1 MSINVGKAI
10 AYLEL
15 DSSKFTAG
23 LKTAQES
30 LKNVS
35 SETTSFSQ
43 KMSSMGSGLKQVG
56 ATLSLV
62 SVPLIGVGAAA
73 VKTAANFEAG
83 MSEVKAITG
92 ATGKDFEALETQAK
106 ELGRTTKFSA
116 TEAAEG
122 MKYFGMAG
130 YDTDKILA
138 AMPNTLNLAAASG
151 TDLGITCDIVSDSM
165 SGLKMSA
172 EETGR
177 FTDVMAATVTGANTS
192 VALMGETL
200 KYVAPVAG
208 TLGISMEDLS
218 LAIGIMGNNGIKGSQ
233 AGTALKAG
241 LVNLVNP
248 TNTMHAAMQQ
258 YGISLKENEDG
269 TVNLRETMENLREK
283 MGGLSETEQAA
294 ALSAIF
300 GKEAMSAW
308 SAIVN
313 ASEEDFYKLAES
325 IDNSNGS
332 AAEMAAIM
340 QDNLQGALTE
350 LGSAFEGVLITIGD
364 ALIPI
369 IKEVVQKL
377 NDWCTWFNTLDEDTQ
392 LLIVT
397 IGGLV
402 AALGPALMI
411 IGSLIGA
418 VGNIVGAFGLLSGSA
433 IPLVILALA
442 GIVAAIGE
450 NETALLGMQEKWGDF
465 GLVMSAL
472 CEFISGLW
480 DLTITGIMNALTF
493 LVEAMAALLDGPG
506 GKTVSDA
513 WERYTAKQELTV
525 QEGMSKIL
533 LTTSRGLMNLRNMTD
548 GELEEL
554 VNIYENAMKQVPL
567 IAEEKYDEAAKNI
580 AETLTGMNSYQLDT
594 LSSMNDTTRY
604 LFGNIREG
612 MTVEEIIPIL
622 VNSFETMQKAG
633 KLNVEDLEKAM
644 TSGMETIRSQMT
656 TKTEE
661 GASNVDNNMQ
671 QAKDSVENATDKIA
685 NVVAENMK
693 TAAKNMDDTTGEMP
707 KTVEGNMNKV
717 AESINKAMDN
727 VKTDTSTSLN
737 SLKDELNSAVDN
749 MNNKLG
755 ELGQAAYNAKAK
767 IYDFAAGAM
776 SYVST
781 MARNVI
787 NDWNNVVN
795 SLNRS
800 VTGTVT
806 INRIVNESERGVQTI
821 ADNEGIEAYA
831 NTANNSYLDVE
842 NLNRMAKSGNIAIS
856 NLLNNAFAKVAKQKE
871 DKKKEDNSTI
881 VNLNLNIEKVENS
894 NERSIEDLADELA
907 FYLKRKNIGL
917 GRV

>member
-1 MSINVGKAI
+1 MSINAGKAI

-43 KMSSMGSGLKQVG
+43 KMTSMGSGLKQVG
-56 ATLSLV
+56 STLSLV

-92 ATGKDFEALETQAK
+92 ATGSEFEALEKQAK

-151 TDLGITCDIVSDSM
+151 TDLGITCDIVSDAM
-165 SGLKMSA
+165 SGLKMST

-200 KYVAPVAG
+200 KYVSPVAG

-241 LVNLVNP
+241 LVNLVKP
-248 TNTMHAAMQQ
+248 TDTMYAAMKK

-269 TVNLRETMENLREK
+269 SVNLRETMENLREK
-283 MGGLSETEQAA
+283 MSGLSETEQAA
-294 ALSAIF
+294 ALAAIF
-300 GKEAMSAW
+300 GKEAMAAW

-325 IDNSNGS
+325 IDNSNGM
-332 AAEMAAIM
+332 AAEMAEIM

-369 IKEVVQKL
+369 MKEVVQKL
-377 NDWCTWFNTLDEDTQ
+377 NDWCTWFNTLDKDTQ
-392 LLIVT
+392 LLIIT
-397 IGGLV
+397 IGGFV

-418 VGNIVGAFGLLSGSA
+418 VGNIVGAFGLLSGAA

-450 NETALLGMQEKWGDF
+450 NETALLGLQEKWGDF

-633 KLNVEDLEKAM
+633 KLNVEDLGKAM
-644 TSGMETIRSQMT
+644 TSGMETIRNQMT

-661 GASNVDNNMQ
+661 GASNVDSNMQ
-671 QAKDSVENATDKIA
+671 QAKDSVENATDEIA
-685 NVVAENMK
+685 NVVAENME

-717 AESINKAMDN
+717 VESINKAMDN

-737 SLKDELNSAVDN
+737 SLKDELNSAVNN

-795 SLNRS
+795 SLSRS

-806 INRIVNESERGVQTI
+806 INRIINESERGVQTI
-821 ADNEGIEAYA
+821 ADNEGIEAYV

-856 NLLNNAFAKVAKQKE
+856 NLLDNAFSKAAKRKE

-917 GRV
+917 GRI

>member
-1 MSINVGKAI
+1 M
-10 AYLEL
+10 
-15 DSSKFTAG
+15 
-23 LKTAQES
+23 
-30 LKNVS
+30 
-35 SETTSFSQ
+35 
-43 KMSSMGSGLKQVG
+43 
-56 ATLSLV
+56 
-62 SVPLIGVGAAA
+62 
-73 VKTAANFEAG
+73 
-83 MSEVKAITG
+83 
-92 ATGKDFEALETQAK
+92 
-106 ELGRTTKFSA
+106 
-116 TEAAEG
+116 
-122 MKYFGMAG
+122 
-130 YDTDKILA
+130 
-138 AMPNTLNLAAASG
+138 
-151 TDLGITCDIVSDSM
+151 
-165 SGLKMSA
+165 
-172 EETGR
+172 
-177 FTDVMAATVTGANTS
+177 
-192 VALMGETL
+192 ETL

-248 TNTMHAAMQQ
+248 TNTMHAAMKK

-269 TVNLRETMENLREK
+269 TVNLRGTMENLREK
-283 MGGLSETEQAA
+283 MSGLSETEQAA

-332 AAEMAAIM
+332 AAEMAEIM

-377 NDWCTWFNTLDEDTQ
+377 NDWCTWFNTLDKDTQ

-402 AALGPALMI
+402 AALGPTLMI

-548 GELEEL
+548 GELYEL
-554 VNIYENAMKQVPL
+554 VGIYQNAMEQVPL

-633 KLNVEDLEKAM
+633 KLNIGDLEKAM
-644 TSGMETIRSQMT
+644 TSGMETIRSQMS
-656 TKTEE
+656 TKTAE
-661 GASNVDNNMQ
+661 GANNVDSNMQ
-671 QAKDSVENATDKIA
+671 QAKKIAGTATDEIA
-685 NVVAENMK
+685 NVVK
-693 TAAKNMDDTTGEMP
+693 KNMETATKNMNDTTGEMP

-727 VKTDTSTSLN
+727 VKMDTSSSLN
-737 SLKDELNSAVDN
+737 SLKDELNNAVNN

-767 IYDFAAGAM
+767 IYNFAAGAM

-787 NDWNNVVN
+787 HDWNNVVN
-795 SLNRS
+795 SLNRR

-806 INRIVNESERGVQTI
+806 INKIVNESGRGVQPI
-821 ADNEGIEAYA
+821 ADNEGVEAYV

-856 NLLNNAFAKVAKQKE
+856 NLIDNAFLKAAKRKE

-894 NERSIEDLADELA
+894 NERSIEDFADELA

-917 GRV
+917 GRI